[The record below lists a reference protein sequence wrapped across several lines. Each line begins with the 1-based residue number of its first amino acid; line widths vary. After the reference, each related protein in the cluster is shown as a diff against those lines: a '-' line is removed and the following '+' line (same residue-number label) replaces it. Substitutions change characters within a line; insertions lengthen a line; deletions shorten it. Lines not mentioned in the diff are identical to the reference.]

1 MEHPVVGESPDS
13 DTIGLGALVATP
25 DSIIPG
31 SIVELARTERNRLS
45 N

>member
-25 DSIIPG
+25 DSIPG

-45 N
+45 S